1 MTLRNITQIITGQP
15 AVDGAGVRLRRVLG
29 PDNVYDFDP
38 FLMLDSFD
46 SEDPSDYLAGFP
58 MHPHRGIETIT
69 YLLEGSITHE
79 DSLGNRGTIRGGECQ
94 WMTAGSG
101 ILHQEMPLESPRM
114 LGIQLWLNLPS
125 SEKMTD
131 PSYLSITQKQIVTAQ
146 TASGPVKVLSGFFRG
161 IHGMIPP
168 HIRASLYDI
177 TLNPGRRLSLSTRET
192 DTVFLFTLTG
202 NCLTADH
209 VIPEKSAVL
218 FGSGSQIQL
227 QAPSGHQTRILYA
240 SAPPLNEPIAWG
252 GPIVMN
258 TSDEI
263 RSAFQELRTGQ
274 FIRHSAHI
282 IQ

>member
-1 MTLRNITQIITGQP
+1 MKTG
-15 AVDGAGVRLRRVLG
+15 
-29 PDNVYDFDP
+29 
-38 FLMLDSFD
+38 
-46 SEDPSDYLAGFP
+46 
-58 MHPHRGIETIT
+58 
-69 YLLEGSITHE
+69 
-79 DSLGNRGTIRGGECQ
+79 LGNRGTIRGGECQ

-192 DTVFLFTLTG
+192 DTVFLFYTDRELP
-202 NCLTADH
+202 H
-209 VIPEKSAVL
+209 R
-218 FGSGSQIQL
+218 GSCHS
-227 QAPSGHQTRILYA
+227 RK
-240 SAPPLNEPIAWG
+240 
-252 GPIVMN
+252 
-258 TSDEI
+258 I
-263 RSAFQELRTGQ
+263 RSPFRIREPNTTAGAFRAPDSYS
-274 FIRHSAHI
+274 IRLCPAAE
-282 IQ
+282 

>member
-1 MTLRNITQIITGQP
+1 MAESSLQQKNDRS
-15 AVDGAGVRLRRVLG
+15 
-29 PDNVYDFDP
+29 
-38 FLMLDSFD
+38 FLF
-46 SEDPSDYLAGFP
+46 
-58 MHPHRGIETIT
+58 
-69 YLLEGSITHE
+69 
-79 DSLGNRGTIRGGECQ
+79 
-94 WMTAGSG
+94 
-101 ILHQEMPLESPRM
+101 
-114 LGIQLWLNLPS
+114 
-125 SEKMTD
+125 
-131 PSYLSITQKQIVTAQ
+131 SITQKQIVTAQ

-168 HIRASLYDI
+168 HIRTSLYDI

-192 DTVFLFTLTG
+192 D
-202 NCLTADH
+202 TADH